1 MVIEYKFKYIIY
13 FPHFTIGGIQ
23 REVDRFPKEPVT
35 RRRTADEINQGLF
48 NETPVT
54 GVQYPYKMHSYKKLK
69 DMEQNESWKMHL

>member
-48 NETPVT
+48 NE
-54 GVQYPYKMHSYKKLK
+54 LRLL
-69 DMEQNESWKMHL
+69 ESSTHIKCTHIKN